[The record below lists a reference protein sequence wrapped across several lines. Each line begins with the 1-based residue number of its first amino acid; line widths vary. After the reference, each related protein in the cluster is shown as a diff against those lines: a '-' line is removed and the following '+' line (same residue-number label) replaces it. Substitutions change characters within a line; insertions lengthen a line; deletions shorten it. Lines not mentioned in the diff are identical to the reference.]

1 MIMGLNKRVQIYIS
15 SWASP
20 KEVDRHLQQACLF
33 LLKSLKNKEQH
44 WCRLLLNCN
53 CLKKHSPVC
62 VAYVLSISGRRC
74 FTWVWGLHVFW
85 VILLCEFIKFEFS
98 REGLDPQVM
107 HDNSTQCIIFFLKH
121 TLARFLKFKFIDRK
135 CLNTTIDFL
144 HIENKVSLRHMYNY
158 LCFN

>member
-1 MIMGLNKRVQIYIS
+1 MSFTKGSRPSSSTSMFIS
-15 SWASP
+15 A
-20 KEVDRHLQQACLF
+20 
-33 LLKSLKNKEQH
+33 KSLKNKGQH
-44 WCRLLLNCN
+44 WCRLLL
-53 CLKKHSPVC
+53 KIHSPVC

-85 VILLCEFIKFEFS
+85 VILPCEFIKFEFS

>member
-33 LLKSLKNKEQH
+33 LLKSLKNKGQH

-53 CLKKHSPVC
+53 SLKIHCPVC
-62 VAYVLSISGRRC
+62 VANVLSISERRC
-74 FTWVWGLHVFW
+74 FTWVLGLHVFW
-85 VILLCEFIKFEFS
+85 VILPCEFIKFEFS

-107 HDNSTQCIIFFLKH
+107 HDNSTQCIIFLKNIH
-121 TLARFLKFKFIDRK
+121 EQGFLKFKFIDRK

-144 HIENKVSLRHMYNY
+144 HIEIKYH
-158 LCFN
+158 